1 VGTCYITTRLLSH
14 THSTQTQI
22 LFTYTQLLT
31 FVFYIHV
38 YSHVNYFANPT
49 RGWDGAVVAVTHN
62 KTFAD
67 ALEPTYVARVEGRG
81 LTSVHLMFL
90 MLELRL
96 N

>member
-1 VGTCYITTRLLSH
+1 
-14 THSTQTQI
+14 
-22 LFTYTQLLT
+22 
-31 FVFYIHV
+31 
-38 YSHVNYFANPT
+38 
-49 RGWDGAVVAVTHN
+49 VVAVTHN